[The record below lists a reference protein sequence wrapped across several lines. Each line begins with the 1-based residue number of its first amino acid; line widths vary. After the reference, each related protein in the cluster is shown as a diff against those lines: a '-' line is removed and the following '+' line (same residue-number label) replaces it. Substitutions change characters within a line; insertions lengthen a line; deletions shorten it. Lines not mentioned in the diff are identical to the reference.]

1 MAERTWLFVAGSAV
15 RGAREAKIAIER
27 HYGPDGILA
36 RTLPTGAMAFWTTV
50 MLAAYLVLSY
60 L

>member
-1 MAERTWLFVAGSAV
+1 MSHGLRALVG
-15 RGAREAKIAIER
+15 AIER
-27 HYGPDGILA
+27 HHGPNSVLA
-36 RTLPTGAMAFWTTV
+36 RTSPTGAMAFWTAI